1 MLDIDASKDGNR
13 IDEFTIAEIASEC
26 FMPLTVGGG
35 LKTIKDISLMLS
47 KGADKV
53 VLNSIALKTPDFI
66 TEAAKQFGSQCIV
79 ISVDV
84 KKDNNNYYKIYSH
97 AGISCDL
104 SVDDWIRKIE
114 QLGAGEILI
123 NNVDLDGKMSGFDLK
138 FIESVT
144 KKISLPVIIAGG
156 AQKPEDF
163 PLAISSGVSAVS
175 AASIFHF
182 TSITPDDC
190 KNSIEKF
197 GYEVRK

>member
-1 MLDIDASKDGNR
+1 M
-13 IDEFTIAEIASEC
+13 
-26 FMPLTVGGG
+26 
-35 LKTIKDISLMLS
+35 
-47 KGADKV
+47 
-53 VLNSIALKTPDFI
+53 
-66 TEAAKQFGSQCIV
+66 
-79 ISVDV
+79 
-84 KKDNNNYYKIYSH
+84 
-97 AGISCDL
+97 
-104 SVDDWIRKIE
+104 
-114 QLGAGEILI
+114 GAGEILI

-144 KKISLPVIIAGG
+144 KKINLPVIIAGG

>member
-84 KKDNNNYYKIYSH
+84 KKDNNNNYQIYSH

>member
-84 KKDNNNYYKIYSH
+84 KKDNNNNYQIYSH

-114 QLGAGEILI
+114 ELGAGEILI